1 MTKSTKPAKN
11 VVAEAA
17 TRLLPTVVTNN
28 NEIGAAA
35 FEGPRK
41 RPILAINDD
50 GDLVV
55 CCRATARVHGWEV
68 QGSLH
73 VRPTAATAPSKKTNS
88 TPQRRADDG
97 QHRRATDKAG
107 AVVLPAAAVAEL
119 KSTISAAAASLGM
132 DDLLATK

>member
-1 MTKSTKPAKN
+1 MTKSTKNQAT
-11 VVAEAA
+11 AA
-17 TRLLPTVVTNN
+17 TRLLPTVVSKGD
-28 NEIGAAA
+28 IGSVA
-35 FEGPRK
+35 FDGQRR

-55 CCRATARVHGWEV
+55 CCRATARTHGWEV

-73 VRPTAATAPSKKTNS
+73 TRPGTAAPVAKSAAP
-88 TPQRRADDG
+88 
-97 QHRRATDKAG
+97 HRRASDADGT
-107 AVVLPAAAVAEL
+107 VVLPAKAVKEL